1 MQAVFLDSRPN
12 LAQFMDPGGHG
23 QLPTAASGG
32 AAVDSRAVGGAGGA
46 QTSYEA
52 RTAALARVNRSA
64 RLRLEWLAEWARVF
78 ILAVGLFVVVRALLV
93 EAYKIPSGSMEGT
106 LLVGDFLLVNKLAYG
121 AEVPFT
127 GHRLPRLRI
136 PSRGDVVVFQWPQDR
151 EKNFVK
157 RLVGLPGDTLAMRG
171 GTLYVNGSAQAER
184 YAMYAEPGTDP
195 VFEDFRWQR
204 RFAVPLPPLGVV
216 REARA
221 ASADGAAR
229 VRGVPPSVAVLPQPS
244 ARPGRLPRDPHHHPS
259 RNNWGPLVV
268 PSGQYFVLG
277 DNRDNSLDSRYWGFV
292 ADSLLRGR
300 PWLVY
305 YSYAPDSAHRMPWV
319 TAVRWSRL
327 GTRVR

>member
-32 AAVDSRAVGGAGGA
+32 AAVDSATVGGAGGA

-127 GHRLPRLRI
+127 GPPPAPLRV
-136 PSRGDVVVFQWPQDR
+136 RR
-151 EKNFVK
+151 
-157 RLVGLPGDTLAMRG
+157 A
-171 GTLYVNGSAQAER
+171 GTWWSSSGRRTARRTSSSGSSGFPA
-184 YAMYAEPGTDP
+184 T
-195 VFEDFRWQR
+195 RWR
-204 RFAVPLPPLGVV
+204 CA
-216 REARA
+216 
-221 ASADGAAR
+221 AAR
-229 VRGVPPSVAVLPQPS
+229 S
-244 ARPGRLPRDPHHHPS
+244 
-259 RNNWGPLVV
+259 
-268 PSGQYFVLG
+268 
-277 DNRDNSLDSRYWGFV
+277 
-292 ADSLLRGR
+292 
-300 PWLVY
+300 
-305 YSYAPDSAHRMPWV
+305 
-319 TAVRWSRL
+319 T
-327 GTRVR
+327 

>member
-1 MQAVFLDSRPN
+1 ME
-12 LAQFMDPGGHG
+12 PGGHG
-23 QLPTAASGG
+23 QLPTAAVGG
-32 AAVDSRAVGGAGGA
+32 AAADPLAIGGAGGA

-52 RTAALARVNRSA
+52 RTAALARVNRGA

-78 ILAVGLFVVVRALLV
+78 ILAVGLFVVVRAVLV

-127 GHRLPRLRI
+127 GHRLPRLRT
-136 PSRGDVVVFQWPQDR
+136 PSRGDVVVFQWPQDP

-171 GTLYVNGSAQAER
+171 GMLFVNGAAQAER
-184 YAMYAEPGTDP
+184 YAVHSEPGADP

-221 ASADGAAR
+221 AAPGDDASHLVR
-229 VRGVPPSVAVLPQPS
+229 VPRSVAALPEPS
-244 ARPGRLPRDPHHHPS
+244 ARPGRQPRDPHDHPS

-268 PSGQYFVLG
+268 PGGQYFVLG

-305 YSYAPDSAHRMPWV
+305 YSYAPDSVHRMPWL